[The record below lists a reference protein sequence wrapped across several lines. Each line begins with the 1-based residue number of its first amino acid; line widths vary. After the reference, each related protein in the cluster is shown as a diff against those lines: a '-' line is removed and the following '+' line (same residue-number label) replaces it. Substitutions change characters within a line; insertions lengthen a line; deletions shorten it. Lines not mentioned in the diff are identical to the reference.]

1 MRNAKLTQVKYFTKK
16 HGVDGEIS
24 ALCILLPVSGKLHLC
39 VPPIGLYI
47 HSQSGHFK
55 VLIMKLYNVEIRMF
69 QFAFIMLTLCGK
81 LSPIK
86 TDHLNPL
93 QDLKNMA

>member
-1 MRNAKLTQVKYFTKK
+1 MLMIQNPRQQQISEKFKLMQVKYFTKK

-55 VLIMKLYNVEIRMF
+55 VLIMKLYKVLIRIF
-69 QFAFIMLTLCGK
+69 QFAFVMLILCGK
-81 LSPIK
+81 HQSKQII
-86 TDHLNPL
+86 
-93 QDLKNMA
+93 